1 MGRESTQKK
10 LERVRPPRVQISY
23 EVETGGA
30 IELKE
35 IPFVMAVLADLSGQP
50 TEPLSKLKDR
60 KFVDVTPDNFDDVLK
75 SMKPHLAF
83 TVENKL
89 SEDPNAGKIG
99 VDLNFR
105 SMDDFSPENVAQQVK
120 PLKELVDLRTKLAD
134 LRGALQG
141 NDKLDEILQ
150 ATVNDD
156 DKMSK
161 LRAELGSGGGNG

>member
-1 MGRESTQKK
+1 MARESTQKK
-10 LERVRPPRVQISY
+10 LERVRPPRVQIAY

-50 TEPLSKLKDR
+50 TDALPRLKDR
-60 KFVDVTPDNFDDVLK
+60 KFVDVTPDNFDDVLA

-105 SMDDFSPENVAQQVK
+105 SMDDFSPEAMVHQVK
-120 PLKELVDLRTKLAD
+120 PLEELLALRTKLAD

-150 ATVNDD
+150 ETVGDEE
-156 DKMSK
+156 KMKK
-161 LRAELGSGGGNG
+161 LRDELGSGGSNG